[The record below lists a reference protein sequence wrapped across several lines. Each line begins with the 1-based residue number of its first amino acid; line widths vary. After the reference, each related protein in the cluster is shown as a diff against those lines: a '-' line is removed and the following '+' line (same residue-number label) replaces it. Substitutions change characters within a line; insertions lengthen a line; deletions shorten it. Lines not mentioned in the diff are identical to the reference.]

1 MHKFIYSCDKFK
13 TLYPMLKIVGIVC
26 SIGMIGEYKHSLG
39 QK

>member
-1 MHKFIYSCDKFK
+1 MHKFIYSFVKFK
-13 TLYPMLKIVGIVC
+13 NVYPMLKIVGIFG